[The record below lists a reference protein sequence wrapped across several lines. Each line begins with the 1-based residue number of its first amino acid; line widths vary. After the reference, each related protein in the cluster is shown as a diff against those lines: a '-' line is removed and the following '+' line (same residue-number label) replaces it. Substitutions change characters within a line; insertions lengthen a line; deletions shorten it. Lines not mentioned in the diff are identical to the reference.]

1 MGINILHAVS
11 YALNSSEAH
20 IAYALWFYAP
30 DLLSMVMF
38 FTAALMTTIQLMPL
52 GKKA

>member
-1 MGINILHAVS
+1 MRMDVINTVS
-11 YALNSSEAH
+11 FTLNSSEAH

-30 DLLSMVMF
+30 DFLSMVMF
-38 FTAALMTTIQLMPL
+38 FVAALIATIQLMPL

>member
-1 MGINILHAVS
+1 MNTNVIHTIL

-30 DLLSMVMF
+30 DFLSMAMF
-38 FTAALMTTIQLMPL
+38 FVAALIATIQLMPL